1 MPDSSDKW
9 DIIGFGVAAV
19 DDVFFCDTFP
29 ISGDKTFF
37 SEYLRVGGGQT
48 ATAFVAAT
56 RLGCSCFYAG
66 HLGDN
71 ELSALVRSIFDR
83 EGIGRRQVTEHP
95 AAMPTHTLVI
105 VTSKGERSNLANLSR
120 VHPAEIGEFEKGLI
134 AKAKCLF
141 VDQSIP
147 RCQARAAGAAR
158 ANGVP
163 VVGDLESVPP
173 DGAREVYELTSHLIM
188 PYHIARRDLGV
199 SSPEEAV
206 RTIMRDSGR
215 LVGCVTDGDR
225 GAWYAG
231 SEAPE
236 AVRHQ
241 PAFAIAEVVDTN
253 GCGDVFHGAYA
264 AALVA
269 GLPLPERMRR
279 GAAAAALKTRK
290 AGGQTGAPTLRE
302 LEAFLAEC

>member
-1 MPDSSDKW
+1 MPESSDRW

-19 DDVFFCDTFP
+19 DDVFRCETFP
-29 ISGDKTFF
+29 ISGDKAFF
-37 SEYLRVGGGQT
+37 TQYLRVGGGQT

-71 ELSALVRSIFDR
+71 DLSALVRGIFDR
-83 EGIGRRQVTEHP
+83 EGIGRRQGVEYP

-105 VTSKGERSNLANLSR
+105 VTSRGERSNLANLSQ
-120 VHPAEIGEFEKGLI
+120 VQPAEIGEFEKGLI

-141 VDQSIP
+141 VDQSVP
-147 RCQARAAGAAR
+147 LCQARAAEAAR

-163 VVGDLESVPP
+163 VVGDLECIPAA
-173 DGAREVYELTSHLIM
+173 GARDVYKMTDHLIM
-188 PYHIARRDLGV
+188 PYHIACRDLGV

-206 RTIMRDSGR
+206 RVMLRDSGR
-215 LVGCVTDGDR
+215 AVACVTDGER
-225 GAWYAG
+225 GAWYAAG
-231 SEAPE
+231 EAPD

-241 PAFAIAEVVDTN
+241 PAFPIAEVVDTN

-264 AALVA
+264 AGLVA
-269 GLPLPERMRR
+269 GLPLAERMRR

-302 LEAFLAEC
+302 LEAFLANG